1 MDNLGTSMDK
11 IGQAKTQQLLSRQ
24 VVDSRYFFSD
34 LSSETRSAFTLAFGG
49 RERCSADY
57 RISRRHFGYHGLEY
71 VAAGR
76 GWIVLDGQRSEL
88 AAGSVFAYSADTRC
102 EMETV
107 AGDPMLKYFFC
118 FTGRAS
124 AARLRRAG
132 VPVGA
137 VRNVANHAELRPIAE
152 DLIREGQRATR
163 NTREICVTLFQLL
176 LLKLANATHEP
187 AISGEP
193 ARQNFLRCK
202 ELIDTEMTRLRT
214 LDEIARRVGL
224 EKSSVC
230 RLFRRFLGTSPYQY
244 LLRQKMNLAAETLL
258 RHGGRVKEVAEQMG
272 FSDPFHFS
280 RGFKAVHGKSPSRLR
295 GGSDHV
301 RPRQKNSQ

>member
-1 MDNLGTSMDK
+1 MDN
-11 IGQAKTQQLLSRQ
+11 IGHLKSHPLLSRQ
-24 VVDSRYFFSD
+24 VVESKYFFTDLNSD
-34 LSSETRSAFTLAFGG
+34 RRSTLSLAFGG

-71 VAAGR
+71 VAAGH
-76 GWIVLDGQRSEL
+76 GWITLDGHRSEL
-88 AAGSVFAYSADTRC
+88 VPGSVFAYSADTRC
-102 EMETV
+102 EMGTS

-118 FTGRAS
+118 FTGKAS
-124 AARLRRAG
+124 GAQLRRAG
-132 VPVGA
+132 VGIGS
-137 VRNVANHAELRPIAE
+137 VRTITNHTDLRPIAE

-163 NTREICVTLFQLL
+163 NARKICATLFDLL
-176 LLKLANATHEP
+176 LLKLSDAAQEP
-187 AISGEP
+187 AVSGEP
-193 ARQNFLRCK
+193 ARLNFLRCK
-202 ELIDTEMTRLRT
+202 ELIDTEVIKLRT

-244 LLRQKMNLAAETLL
+244 LLRQKMNLAAESLL
-258 RHGGRVKEVAEQMG
+258 RRGGLVKEVAEQMG

-295 GGSDHV
+295 GGEGHFGR
-301 RPRQKNSQ
+301 RPKSAQ